1 MRTWVFITFVLLGL
15 SLSNKTWG
23 QKTFVDGTEKVQAHP
38 RLLLFK
44 GEEKKLKQQ
53 INKDAVWK
61 AIHQR
66 LIDEAT
72 LTLDKPV
79 NERIKTGKRLLSVS
93 RDNLK
98 RIFLLSYAYRMTGE
112 KKYAERAEKEMLK
125 AASFSDWNPSHFLDV
140 GEMTMALAIGYDWL
154 YRYLSNESKQT
165 IEKAIVEKGLNHS
178 FDERYNWFVNAVHNW
193 NQVCHAGVTYGALAV
208 WDKNKELACQ
218 VINRAIEK
226 IAIPMQHYAPDGAYP
241 EGVGY
246 WEYGTSFNV
255 MFLSAIE
262 KIFGTDFELSQI
274 PGFLQTGTYIL
285 QTVTPALRNFAYSD
299 NGSRPSMSATPFW
312 FYDKTKDATILY
324 NQSRLYKKEGMRGI
338 DRLAP
343 AMLIWGAS
351 ASLENPIKPSEIF
364 WFGKGDNPVISM
376 RSDWDTDTGVYIGVK
391 LGSPKVNHGHMD
403 IGSFIFEAD
412 GVNWAIDMGGEEY
425 NRLETRGVDLWNG
438 AQHSQ
443 RWKVFRYNNFAHNT
457 LTFNEELQL
466 VKGKAEIE
474 KYSDDPHCMYV
485 TSDLTPVYS
494 GQVKQV
500 KRAVSLVDK
509 KVGVIED
516 KVTPTNHFTK
526 MTWTLVTPAKATIVS
541 DQIMLLEKDGKKLY
555 LKVDASTPIR
565 WNVRPAVSSY
575 SYDSPNNGIS
585 IVTFDTDLK
594 RNESQTIRVYLFPG
608 EIKEV
613 QYQSVL

>member
-1 MRTWVFITFVLLGL
+1 
-15 SLSNKTWG
+15 
-23 QKTFVDGTEKVQAHP
+23 
-38 RLLLFK
+38 
-44 GEEKKLKQQ
+44 
-53 INKDAVWK
+53 
-61 AIHQR
+61 
-66 LIDEAT
+66 
-72 LTLDKPV
+72 
-79 NERIKTGKRLLSVS
+79 
-93 RDNLK
+93 
-98 RIFLLSYAYRMTGE
+98 
-112 KKYAERAEKEMLK
+112 
-125 AASFSDWNPSHFLDV
+125 
-140 GEMTMALAIGYDWL
+140 
-154 YRYLSNESKQT
+154 
-165 IEKAIVEKGLNHS
+165 
-178 FDERYNWFVNAVHNW
+178 
-193 NQVCHAGVTYGALAV
+193 
-208 WDKNKELACQ
+208 
-218 VINRAIEK
+218 
-226 IAIPMQHYAPDGAYP
+226 
-241 EGVGY
+241 
-246 WEYGTSFNV
+246 
-255 MFLSAIE
+255 
-262 KIFGTDFELSQI
+262 
-274 PGFLQTGTYIL
+274 
-285 QTVTPALRNFAYSD
+285 
-299 NGSRPSMSATPFW
+299 
-312 FYDKTKDATILY
+312 
-324 NQSRLYKKEGMRGI
+324 MRGI

-364 WFGKGDNPVISM
+364 WLGKGDNPVVSM

-474 KYSDDPHCMYV
+474 TYSDDPHCMYV

-509 KVGVIED
+509 QVGVIED
-516 KVTPTNHFTK
+516 KITPTNHFTK

-541 DQIMLLEKDGKKLY
+541 GQIMLLEKDGKKLY

-608 EIKEV
+608 EIKDV